1 MDLLTI
7 ASSYPLL
14 NLVWTRFSVF
24 IFFLWIF
31 IAIQCV
37 IDIFR
42 SHDMGGVAKAIWLIF
57 IFFLPMLG
65 VLIYLIARGGKM
77 QQHQVDAAKAQQEAF
92 NSYVKQAAG
101 TGSGTSAD
109 ELAKLADLKSQGVL
123 TDAEFEAQKAKLLS

>member
-1 MDLLTI
+1 ML

-14 NLVWTRFSVF
+14 NLFWTIFIFF

-65 VLIYLIARGGKM
+65 VLIYLLARGGKM
-77 QQHQVDAAKAQQEAF
+77 QQHQIEAAKAQQEAF

-101 TGSGTSAD
+101 TENTSAD
-109 ELAKLADLKSQGVL
+109 ELAKLADLKSKGVI
-123 TDAEFEAQKAKLLS
+123 TDAEFEAQKAKILG

>member
-1 MDLLTI
+1 MHGLL
-7 ASSYPLL
+7 ASDYPLL
-14 NLVWTRFSVF
+14 NLFWTIFIFF

-65 VLIYLIARGGKM
+65 VLIYLLARGGKM
-77 QQHQVDAAKAQQEAF
+77 QQHQIEAAKAQQEAF

-101 TGSGTSAD
+101 TENTSAD
-109 ELAKLADLKSQGVL
+109 ELSKLADLKSKGVI
-123 TDAEFEAQKAKLLS
+123 TDAEFEAQKAKILG

>member
-1 MDLLTI
+1 MHGLL
-7 ASSYPLL
+7 ASDYPLL
-14 NLVWTRFSVF
+14 NLFWTIVIFF

-65 VLIYLIARGGKM
+65 VLIYLLARGGKM
-77 QQHQVDAAKAQQEAF
+77 QQHQIEAAKAQQEAF

-101 TGSGTSAD
+101 TENTSAD
-109 ELAKLADLKSQGVL
+109 ELAKLADLKSKGVI
-123 TDAEFEAQKAKLLS
+123 TDAEFEAQKAKILG

>member
-1 MDLLTI
+1 MHGLL
-7 ASSYPLL
+7 ASDYPLL
-14 NLVWTRFSVF
+14 NMFWTIF
-24 IFFLWIF
+24 IFFIIFLWIF

-65 VLIYLIARGGKM
+65 VLIYLLARGGKM
-77 QQHQVDAAKAQQEAF
+77 QQHQIEAAKAQQEAF

-101 TGSGTSAD
+101 TENTSAD
-109 ELAKLADLKSQGVL
+109 ELSKLADLKSKGVI
-123 TDAEFEAQKAKLLS
+123 TDAEFEAQKAKILG

>member
-1 MDLLTI
+1 MHGLLG
-7 ASSYPLL
+7 SDYPLL
-14 NLVWTRFSVF
+14 NMFWTIF
-24 IFFLWIF
+24 IFFIIFLWIF

-65 VLIYLIARGGKM
+65 VLIYLLARGGKM
-77 QQHQVDAAKAQQEAF
+77 QQHQIEAAKAQQEAF

-101 TGSGTSAD
+101 TENTSAD
-109 ELAKLADLKSQGVL
+109 ELSKLADLKSKGVI
-123 TDAEFEAQKAKLLS
+123 TDAEFEAQKAKILG

>member
-1 MDLLTI
+1 MPGIL

-14 NLVWTRFSVF
+14 NLFWTIFIFF

-65 VLIYLIARGGKM
+65 VLIYLLARGGKM
-77 QQHQVDAAKAQQEAF
+77 QQHQIEAAKAQQEAF

-101 TGSGTSAD
+101 TENTSAD
-109 ELAKLADLKSQGVL
+109 ELAKLADLKSKGVI
-123 TDAEFEAQKAKLLS
+123 TDAEFEAQKAKILG

>member
-1 MDLLTI
+1 MP

-14 NLVWTRFSVF
+14 NLFWTIFIFF

-65 VLIYLIARGGKM
+65 VLIYLLARGGKM
-77 QQHQVDAAKAQQEAF
+77 QQHQVEAAKEQQQAF
-92 NSYVKQAAG
+92 NSYVQQAAG
-101 TGSGTSAD
+101 TSTAD
-109 ELAKLADLKSQGVL
+109 QLATLAKLKDNGTL
-123 TDAEFEAQKAKLLS
+123 TDAEFEAQKAKLLSQ

>member
-1 MDLLTI
+1 MHGLL
-7 ASSYPLL
+7 ASDDPLL
-14 NLVWTRFSVF
+14 NLFWTIFIFF

-65 VLIYLIARGGKM
+65 VLIYLLARGGKM
-77 QQHQVDAAKAQQEAF
+77 QQHQIEAAKAQQEAF

-101 TGSGTSAD
+101 TENTSAD
-109 ELAKLADLKSQGVL
+109 ELAKLADLKSKGVI
-123 TDAEFEAQKAKLLS
+123 TDAEFEAQKAKILG